1 MRNLVTAIVI
11 VLACVAGL
19 WLASVDARTDD
30 TGIEASLI
38 FLIAAA
44 LSAVRPRAAVL
55 IALIVGTPIPIV
67 EAMRASGLPG
77 GIAALAAVR
86 PRGAI
91 VIAFI
96 VGAPIPIAE
105 ALRTGTFP
113 AGIVALGF
121 SVAGAL
127 VGAYLGIIA
136 RRSASS
142 SSA

>member
-1 MRNLVTAIVI
+1 LRNVVTALVVI
-11 VLACVAGL
+11 LACIAGL
-19 WLASVDARTDD
+19 WLTSYDARTDD
-30 TGIEASLI
+30 TGIEA
-38 FLIAAA
+38 
-44 LSAVRPRAAVL
+44 
-55 IALIVGTPIPIV
+55 
-67 EAMRASGLPG
+67 GLLFV
-77 GIAALAAVR
+77 ISAALAAVR

-142 SSA
+142 TSA

>member
-1 MRNLVTAIVI
+1 MRNLVTAIVV

-19 WLASVDARTDD
+19 WLASIDARTDD

-67 EAMRASGLPG
+67 EAMRTSGLPG
-77 GIAALAAVR
+77 GIA
-86 PRGAI
+86 
-91 VIAFI
+91 
-96 VGAPIPIAE
+96 
-105 ALRTGTFP
+105 
-113 AGIVALGF
+113 ALGF

-127 VGAYLGIIA
+127 VGAYLGIVM
-136 RRSASS
+136 RRAPRPT
-142 SSA
+142 

>member
-1 MRNLVTAIVI
+1 VRTVVTAIVI
-11 VLACVAGL
+11 ALACIAGL

-30 TGIEASLI
+30 MGIEAGLI

-44 LSAVRPRAAVL
+44 LAAVRPRA
-55 IALIVGTPIPIV
+55 
-67 EAMRASGLPG
+67 
-77 GIAALAAVR
+77 
-86 PRGAI
+86 AI

-96 VGAPIPIAE
+96 VGSPIPIQE
-105 ALRTGTFP
+105 ALRSGGFP

-127 VGAYLGIIA
+127 VGAYLGIIV

-142 SSA
+142 TSV